1 LSPFLAEEGLF
12 TLSIDTSKLVLNGE
26 VSDEKE
32 SLNDI
37 DVGRTSF
44 FFGG

>member
-1 LSPFLAEEGLF
+1 M
-12 TLSIDTSKLVLNGE
+12 DTSKLVLNGE
-26 VSDEKE
+26 VSDENE